1 MTLSSFAL
9 LVGAPPQWCRNAFA
23 VLGLSPRYDRP
34 TARRMALVHTLA
46 QELGLPLHRGW
57 PLAATLLENAPTSAP
72 GGITRVGFDRARFD
86 AEWTTRLA
94 TLAARPPRGRGRP
107 PRLPALPASGKAAL
121 DRART
126 HGLDLAALRV
136 GLRRDRATRL
146 TDLDAEQ
153 RFMTLLR
160 R

>member
-1 MTLSSFAL
+1 MPLSSFAL
-9 LVGAPPQWCRNAFA
+9 LVGATPQWCRNAFA

-46 QELGLPLHRGW
+46 QELDLPLHRGW
-57 PLAATLLENAPTSAP
+57 ALAATLLENAPAPAP
-72 GGITRVGFDRARFD
+72 GLTHIEFDRARFD

-107 PRLPALPASGKAAL
+107 PRLPAQPPSGKAAL

-136 GLRRDRATRL
+136 GLQRDRAARL
-146 TDLDAEQ
+146 TDLDAAQ
-153 RFMTLLR
+153 RFVTLLR